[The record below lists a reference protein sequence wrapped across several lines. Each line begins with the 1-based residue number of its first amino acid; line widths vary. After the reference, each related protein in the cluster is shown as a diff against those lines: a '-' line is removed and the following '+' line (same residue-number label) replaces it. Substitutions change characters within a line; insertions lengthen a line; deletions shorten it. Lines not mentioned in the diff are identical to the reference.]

1 MSKVYDALMK
11 SGKFTAAQNKA
22 ESGEYVDSIS
32 ELVEL
37 CEKQGYIERFYID
50 EPNDKVD
57 ETIKDMQRYTK
68 TLIERETNL
77 STLIEQAVKQNMQED
92 AADKE
97 DTDEIIF
104 DDVDEIE
111 KELTDSDFVDFNDF
125 IEEDAEDDL
134 LTLNKEE
141 T

>member
-77 STLIEQAVKQNMQED
+77 SALIEQAVKQNMQED